1 MAATAGRLYAGLTPA
16 EREHRRRERFL
27 GAGLEVFSAKGWAS
41 ATVLDI
47 CQSAQLSQRYFYEL
61 FPSRE
66 ALFLAV
72 VSRIADEVERVVRD
86 AGSATGTTPEQ
97 RARGVLEALAAYFSG
112 DPRTVRVALVES
124 CPTAEFLTQRAQLLA
139 SFSALAA
146 QLMRAFHP
154 RPSRADQ

>member
-72 VSRIADEVERVVRD
+72 VSRIADEVELVVRE
-86 AGSATGTTPEQ
+86 AGSVTGSTPEQ
-97 RARGVLEALAAYFSG
+97 RARGVLAALAAYFNR

-124 CPTAEFLTQRAQLLA
+124 FATARFRAYRAELLA
-139 SFSALAA
+139 TFSALA
-146 QLMRAFHP
+146 
-154 RPSRADQ
+154 